1 MVVARGPRARRLQAE
16 FGDAVS
22 ALEAEEVMRYAK
34 GDVELAG
41 ALLRNK
47 LDLPRKRKHDGTEE
61 AELSLHERAVTR
73 LQDEINALH
82 KVRSEMRTSND
93 TKRHLIA
100 LKCIQEDKDFK
111 EQMWTTF
118 KEDPAVQAQATAE
131 LIQNPSDELK
141 RKAVAAIAQDG
152 LVQASVKQTMME
164 NKHLRDAVR
173 RELRADDKLR
183 DEVKN
188 EIAAGIRQRHSLSE
202 RMGGAWRE
210 MSVLPA
216 SSARYDK
223 YQVVDISLEQP
234 VAQLLMHLL
243 HGTRRRHRGLP
254 PPHGTGTHV
263 RAAPS
268 YNVLKIERII
278 NPRLQT
284 DYQVQLDNIRGKHG
298 NRPVTPLAPLPED
311 DIPIVKG
318 YQAVSGSRWSER
330 FLFHGA
336 PYDKIDAICEG
347 GLDHRRAGTH
357 MGDLFGMGT
366 YLAEDSSKSD
376 IYAKPDTGGC
386 VKCMLVCRAC
396 LGETYYTRRQ
406 LSGISMP
413 PDGYDSITALRQDEG
428 GCVDH
433 REYVLY
439 ERGQALPEYRIYY
452 THAIGC
458 QCSICVE

>member
-1 MVVARGPRARRLQAE
+1 
-16 FGDAVS
+16 
-22 ALEAEEVMRYAK
+22 
-34 GDVELAG
+34 
-41 ALLRNK
+41 
-47 LDLPRKRKHDGTEE
+47 
-61 AELSLHERAVTR
+61 
-73 LQDEINALH
+73 
-82 KVRSEMRTSND
+82 
-93 TKRHLIA
+93 
-100 LKCIQEDKDFK
+100 
-111 EQMWTTF
+111 
-118 KEDPAVQAQATAE
+118 
-131 LIQNPSDELK
+131 
-141 RKAVAAIAQDG
+141 
-152 LVQASVKQTMME
+152 MME

-216 SSARYDK
+216 SSARYDQ
-223 YQVVDISLEQP
+223 YQVVDLDLEQP
-234 VAQLLMHLL
+234 VAELLMHLL

-254 PPHGTGTHV
+254 PPQGTGTHV
-263 RAAPS
+263 RPAPS
-268 YNVLKIERII
+268 YKVLKIERIL

-298 NRPVTPLAPLPED
+298 NRPVTALAPLPGD
-311 DIPIVKG
+311 DYIPIVKG
-318 YQAVSGSRWSER
+318 YQAVSGSCWSER

-336 PYDKIDAICEG
+336 PFDSIDAICEG
-347 GLDHRRAGTH
+347 GLDYRRAGAH
-357 MGDLFGMGT
+357 MGALFGMGT

-376 IYAKPDTGGC
+376 IYARPDAASG

-396 LGETYYTRRQ
+396 LGETYYTRQQ
-406 LSGISMP
+406 LQGISMP
-413 PDGYDSITALRQDEG
+413 PDHQCDSVTALRRDEG

-452 THAIGC
+452 RHEHGC